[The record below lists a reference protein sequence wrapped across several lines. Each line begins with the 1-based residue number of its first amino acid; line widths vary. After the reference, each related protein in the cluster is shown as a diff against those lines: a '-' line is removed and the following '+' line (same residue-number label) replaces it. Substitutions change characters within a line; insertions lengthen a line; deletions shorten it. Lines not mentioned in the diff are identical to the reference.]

1 MMTLTLPCIILTLSS
16 INTQLSYVFKREKT
30 IPLPN
35 QYCSQKKS
43 CLDDPPSDLQAE
55 NHQQGQI
62 SLLLLLNHLH
72 KSKVCE
78 YYQLHIKS
86 SAQ

>member
-1 MMTLTLPCIILTLSS
+1 MFL
-16 INTQLSYVFKREKT
+16 REKK
-30 IPLPN
+30 
-35 QYCSQKKS
+35 QYLCPINIVRKKKS
-43 CLDDPPSDLQAE
+43 CLDDPPSDLRAE